1 MVKKLFNQLAVLIP
15 ATLAAPPFIPDPTP
29 TTTTTTTTTTE
40 IPTTTSAPETTQ
52 APQATT
58 ETPLATTVVAGTTF
72 AAQSLTTQRPVETT
86 HIPVTVAPQQQ
97 KEKKEADA
105 RIPGSERR
113 ALLLRLDLDSAKL
126 EELSA
131 RQRAALEQEV
141 SYRELGLEPWSDPN
155 PWQRLTRDQQLAFNE
170 AYLALGDEVQ
180 EFARQMFVTVS
191 EVQQEHAFKAF
202 LSLDLATLTAVL
214 EKEKAE
220 QEAIARGEAE
230 VKKKKKTENLSV
242 LILCLVHFR
251 PRGKPRWRGRQG
263 RGRGSWS

>member
-1 MVKKLFNQLAVLIP
+1 MVLEVKRIFYQLAVFIP
-15 ATLAAPPFIPDPTP
+15 ATLAAPPFIPDP
-29 TTTTTTTTTTE
+29 TTTTTTTTTE

-72 AAQSLTTQRPVETT
+72 AGQSLTTQRPLETT

-97 KEKKEADA
+97 KEKEADA

-126 EELSA
+126 EELST

-191 EVQQEHAFKAF
+191 EAQQEHAFAAF

-230 VKKKKKTENLSV
+230 VKEDSRKSICTNTMLG
-242 LILCLVHFR
+242 HFR
-251 PRGKPRWRGRQG
+251 PRGKPRWRGRPG
-263 RGRGSWS
+263 RGRGS

>member
-1 MVKKLFNQLAVLIP
+1 MILDNKLSCQLAVFIP
-15 ATLAAPPFIPDPTP
+15 ATLAAPPFIPDP
-29 TTTTTTTTTTE
+29 TTTTTTTTTE

-58 ETPLATTVVAGTTF
+58 ETPLATTVVAATTF
-72 AAQSLTTQRPVETT
+72 ESLTTQRPVETT

-97 KEKKEADA
+97 KKEENEADA

-113 ALLLRLDLDSAKL
+113 ALLLRLDLDSANL
-126 EELSA
+126 EELNG
-131 RQRAALEQEV
+131 RQKAALEQEV

-170 AYLALGDEVQ
+170 AYLALGSEVQ

-191 EVQQEHAFKAF
+191 EAQQEHAFAAF
-202 LSLDLATLTAVL
+202 LTLDLATLTAVL

-230 VKKKKKTENLSV
+230 VKERVENLSV
-242 LILCLVHFR
+242 LILCLVLFR
-251 PRGKPRWRGRQG
+251 RRGKLRRRGRPG